1 MRKRSEN
8 STDNRITVRLTKKNL
23 ESFLMWAKDFK
34 RQSDYMNA
42 ILNDYYKIHGRH
54 TESN

>member
-8 STDNRITVRLTKKNL
+8 STDNRITVRLTQKNL

-42 ILNDYYKIHGRH
+42 ILNDYYKRH
-54 TESN
+54 ERPTK